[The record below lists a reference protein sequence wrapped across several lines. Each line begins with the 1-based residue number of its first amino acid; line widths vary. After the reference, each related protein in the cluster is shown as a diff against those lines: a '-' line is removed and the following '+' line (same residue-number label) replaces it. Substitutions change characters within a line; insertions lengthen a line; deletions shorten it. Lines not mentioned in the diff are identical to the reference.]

1 MRLKIKKS
9 GSFKF
14 SKKYLDLIAKTKVY
28 DVAEKTPI
36 SFAGN
41 LSSKLK
47 NDVFLKREDMQPIFS
62 FKIRGAY
69 NKIANLTPQQQK
81 RGVLTA
87 SAGNHAQGVANA
99 CKKLKIPCLIVMPVT
114 TPEIKV
120 KSVRRFGSK
129 VLLHGDNFDQASKK
143 AIQMAKEKKL
153 EFIEA
158 FDDPMTIAGQ
168 GTVGKEIF
176 EEDNKLDVI
185 FVPVG
190 GGGLLAGVSAW
201 AAQTQSKTKVY
212 GVEVEDS
219 ACLAEAVKADKR
231 VRLREVGLFA
241 DGVAVERIGKNNF
254 DVIRECVDGV
264 ITVSIDELCAAV
276 KDIFEDTRVLSEPA
290 GALALAGLKKY
301 ASKISKKR
309 LLAISSGANVNFER
323 LSYIVERSEVGEN
336 REKLLSIK
344 IPEKPGSFLKLCK
357 VFGRS
362 QITEFNYRFANKL
375 DAHVLVGIK
384 TENETAFRK
393 IKSKLYK
400 SKFKFSDLTKNQI
413 SNDHLRH
420 MVGGHKSVISE
431 KDSERLYRCQ
441 FPVRPGALV
450 NFLEDFGSK
459 WNISLFHYRN
469 LGAAFA
475 NVLIGIEDKNQSN
488 QSLEQHLKSL
498 DYSFVEETDNNAY
511 KEFLR

>member
-1 MRLKIKKS
+1 MTVTLKEIQDAYQRIESHIVKTPLLNSPRLDAIAGRRLWLKAEPLQVT

-14 SKKYLDLIAKTKVY
+14 RGACSAVS
-28 DVAEKTPI
+28 A
-36 SFAGN
+36 
-41 LSSKLK
+41 LSSEVL
-47 NDVFLKREDMQPIFS
+47 E
-62 FKIRGAY
+62 
-69 NKIANLTPQQQK
+69 
-81 RGVLTA
+81 RGVVA
-87 SAGNHAQGVANA
+87 YSSGNHAQGVANA
-99 CKKLKIPCLIVMPVT
+99 CKKLKVPCFIVMPVT

-120 KSVRRFGSK
+120 KSVKRFGSK

-143 AIQMAKEKKL
+143 AIQMAKEQKL

-158 FDDPMTIAGQ
+158 FDDPLTIAGQ
-168 GTVGKEIF
+168 GTVGKEIL
-176 EEDNKLDVI
+176 DLDKNLDVI

-190 GGGLLAGVSAW
+190 GGGLLAGIGAW
-201 AAQTQSKTKVY
+201 AAQTQTKTKIY

-219 ACLAEAVKADKR
+219 ACLFEAVKADKR

-241 DGVAVERIGKNNF
+241 DGVAVERIGKHNF

-301 ASKISKKR
+301 ASKISDKR

-362 QITEFNYRFANKL
+362 QITEFNYRFANKI

-384 TENETAFRK
+384 TENEDAFKK
-393 IKSKLYK
+393 IKSKLAM
-400 SKFKFSDLTKNQI
+400 SKFKFNDLTKNQI

-431 KDSERLYRCQ
+431 RDSERLYRCQ
-441 FPVRPGALV
+441 FPVRPGALMG
-450 NFLEDFGSK
+450 FLKDFGSK

-475 NVLIGIEDKNQSN
+475 NVLIGIEDKSKSKNA
-488 QSLEQHLKSL
+488 LEKHLKSL
-498 DYSFVEETDNNAY
+498 DYSFVEETDNTAY

>member
-9 GSFKF
+9 GSYKF
-14 SKKYLDLIAKTKVY
+14 SKKYLDLIAKSKVY

-36 SFAGN
+36 SFAAN

-47 NDVFLKREDMQPIFS
+47 NDIFLKREDMQPIFS

-69 NKIANLTPQQQK
+69 NKIVNLTTQQK
-81 RGVLTA
+81 QRGVIAA

-99 CKKLKIPCLIVMPVT
+99 CKKLKIPCYIVMPVT
-114 TPEIKV
+114 APEIKV
-120 KSVRRFGSK
+120 KSVKRFGSK
-129 VLLHGDNFDQASKK
+129 VLLHGDSFDQAVKK
-143 AIQMAKEKKL
+143 AKQMAKEQKL

-158 FDDPMTIAGQ
+158 FDDPLTIAGQ
-168 GTVGKEIF
+168 GTIGKEILD
-176 EEDNKLDVI
+176 EQNNLDVI

-190 GGGLLAGVSAW
+190 GGGLLAGISAW
-201 AAQTQSKTKVY
+201 VAQTKKDIKIY

-219 ACLAEAVKADKR
+219 ACLVEAIKADKR

-241 DGVAVERIGKNNF
+241 DGVAVELIGKNNF

-301 ASKISKKR
+301 ASKISNKR
-309 LLAISSGANVNFER
+309 LLAVSSGANVNFER
-323 LSYIVERSEVGEN
+323 LSYIVERSEIGEN
-336 REKLLSIK
+336 REKLFSIK
-344 IPEKPGSFLKLCK
+344 IPERPGSFLKLCK
-357 VFGRS
+357 VFGRA
-362 QITEFNYRFANKL
+362 QITEFNYRFSSKEDAN
-375 DAHVLVGIK
+375 VLVGIK
-384 TENETAFRK
+384 TENENVFKK
-393 IKSKLYK
+393 IKTMLTK
-400 SKFKFSDLTKNQI
+400 SNFKFSDLTRNQI

-420 MVGGHKSVISE
+420 MVGGHKSTISE
-431 KDSERLYRCQ
+431 KDSERLFRCQ
-441 FPVRPGALV
+441 FPDRPGALMG
-450 NFLEDFGSK
+450 FLKNFGSK

-475 NVLIGIEDKNQSN
+475 NVLIGIEDKSK
-488 QSLEQHLKSL
+488 SVSALEKHLKSL
-498 DYSFVEETDNNAY
+498 DYSFIEETDNKAY
-511 KEFLR
+511 IDFLK